1 MTATR
6 KARMGDK
13 LLIHYVCR
21 SQGGRVLES
30 THGAPPPEIVLGGQ
44 DILPALEKAFV
55 GLAAG
60 ERRHVVLGPSEAFGD
75 YDPELVETVKRTQL
89 RLGSEPMPSMMV
101 EVDQGD
107 GEPMPGRIIEISE
120 DSVLVDCNHPLAGE
134 TLEYDLTLVEI
145 KE

>member
-1 MTATR
+1 MTSTR

-21 SQGGRVLES
+21 SQNGRVLES
-30 THGAPPPEIVLGGQ
+30 THAAPPPEIVLDEK

-55 GLAAG
+55 GLTAG
-60 ERRHVVLGPSEAFGD
+60 ERRHLVLRPMQAFGD

-89 RLGSEPMPSMMV
+89 RLGVEPMPGMVV

-107 GEPMPGRIIEISE
+107 GEPMPGRIIEVSE
-120 DSVLVDCNHPLAGE
+120 DSVLVDCNHPLVGE